1 MARIIGQ
8 PVTEQFSGAKF
19 AQRYGLDAARGD
31 FFISNGDLFLQD
43 YVPDLPDDPPILEP
57 PDPPGPTEKELL
69 EQRLTKIE
77 ADIVDLRVR

>member
-1 MARIIGQ
+1 M
-8 PVTEQFSGAKF
+8 TEYTLPPIWDALKF
-19 AQRYGLDAARGD
+19 AHRYGLDFGPAGKD
-31 FFISNGDLFLQD
+31 FYVGGNGKLVVF
-43 YVPDLPDDPPILEP
+43 PTLPDDPPIFEL